1 MRAHWGGKPVP
12 PRTRVT
18 WSVRLWDENNIPG
31 EWSSATFETGLP
43 KGEPWRARWIAG
55 DYDVDKR
62 RRYPVDCFCK
72 RFPVSGAGRARLYIT
87 ACGLYEAQLNGSRV
101 GDFVLAQMCIRD
113 RNHNAHDR
121 DQAARKQQ
129 HRRHPRVI

>member
-1 MRAHWGGKPVP
+1 MAAPLWESGRVESPSMRAHWGGKPVP

-62 RRYPVDCFCK
+62 RRYPVDAFASV
-72 RFPVSGAGRARLYIT
+72 FPFPAREGR
-87 ACGLYEAQLNGSRV
+87 GSISPPV
-101 GDFVLAQMCIRD
+101 GCT
-113 RNHNAHDR
+113 
-121 DQAARKQQ
+121 
-129 HRRHPRVI
+129 RHS